1 MLKKAQKI
9 VIFGAN
15 GAIGCALSNHYA
27 SMGAEVLAVT
37 REKHNFDHPNISNIL
52 INYDDA
58 HDFEALFAVRP
69 PDIIVTCI
77 GALCVG
83 ETMPEK
89 SLNDIDE
96 EYMHALYRVNTIMPA
111 LIMKHVL
118 GRVPRDHKFV
128 CASLSARVGSISD
141 NRLGGWYSYRASKA
155 ALNMIIKTASIETA
169 RKNKNAVIVGLH
181 PGTVDSN
188 LSKPFQKNVPDERLF
203 TAEQS
208 AQYLA
213 KVINELTPE
222 QSGQVFDWKGDVIDR

>member
-1 MLKKAQKI
+1 MLKKEQKI

-27 SMGAEVLAVT
+27 SMGDEVLAVT
-37 REKHNFDHPNISNIL
+37 REKHNFDHQNISNII
-52 INYDDA
+52 INYDDV
-58 HDFEALFAVRP
+58 HDFEALCAVGP

-96 EYMHALYRVNTIMPA
+96 EYMQVLYRVNTIVPA

-118 GRVPRDHKFV
+118 ACMPRDHKFI
-128 CASLSARVGSISD
+128 CASLSARIGSISD

-155 ALNMIIKTASIETA
+155 ALNMVIKTASIEIG

-188 LSKPFQKNVPDERLF
+188 LSKPFQNNVPDEKLF
-203 TAEQS
+203 SPEQS
-208 AQYLA
+208 AGYLA
-213 KVINELTPE
+213 NVISRLTKE
-222 QSGQVFDWKGDVIDR
+222 HSGQVFDWKAEVIDP